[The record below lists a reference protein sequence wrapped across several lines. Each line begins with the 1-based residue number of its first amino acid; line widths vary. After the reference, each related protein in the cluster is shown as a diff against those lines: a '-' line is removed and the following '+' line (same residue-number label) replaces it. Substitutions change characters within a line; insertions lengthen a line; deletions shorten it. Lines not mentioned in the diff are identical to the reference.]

1 MANIFRSSRSGPA
14 TVLGPLEG
22 EIMKAIWKKDQ
33 ALSVGDV
40 HLALTGRGRAI
51 SYSAVKAVLNNL
63 ADKDHLT
70 KTREGKVTFF
80 SAALSRAAFDA
91 QVVSTV
97 VRSLKRNYGSAVI
110 AELVD
115 QLAVDQKTIA
125 EFERLIEQRKSELKR

>member
-1 MANIFRSSRSGPA
+1 MGSVFRSSRSGPA

-22 EIMKAIWKKDQ
+22 EIMKVIWKKRQ
-33 ALSVGDV
+33 VLSVCDV
-40 HLALTGRGRAI
+40 HLALTGNGREI

-63 ADKDHLT
+63 TEKNHLT

-80 SAALSRAAFDA
+80 SARVSRETFDA
-91 QVVSTV
+91 EVVSVV

-115 QLAVDQKTIA
+115 QLAVDQKTVA
-125 EFERLIEQRKSELKR
+125 EFERLLEQRKSELKQ

>member
-1 MANIFRSSRSGPA
+1 
-14 TVLGPLEG
+14 
-22 EIMKAIWKKDQ
+22 MKVIWKKEE

-40 HLALTGRGRAI
+40 HLALTGRGREI

-63 ADKDHLT
+63 AQKAHLT

-80 SAALSRAAFDA
+80 KAAVSKEAFDA
-91 QVVSTV
+91 NVVSVV

>member
-1 MANIFRSSRSGPA
+1 MAVFRFSRSGPA

-22 EIMKAIWKKDQ
+22 EIMKVIWKKEHP
-33 ALSVGDV
+33 LSVNDV
-40 HLALTGRGRAI
+40 HLALTSRGRSI

-63 ADKDHLT
+63 SDKKHVT

-80 SAALSRAAFDA
+80 NAAVSRETFDA
-91 QVVSTV
+91 HVVSTV

-115 QLAVDQKTIA
+115 QLAVDEKAII